1 MKRNGFVG
9 ELLPEISGVENHS
22 AKKEKNKVTVPRRKQ
37 MRKIDRKEKNIFKIL
52 NVQNEEVS
60 SLKPFL
66 LQTYFHALKDFGH
79 RLSKSRIHYLCNFS
93 SFRHDKSNAKTN
105 DITSLN
111 KEAQSILKA

>member
-52 NVQNEEVS
+52 NVQNEEV
-60 SLKPFL
+60 F
-66 LQTYFHALKDFGH
+66 F
-79 RLSKSRIHYLCNFS
+79 SKTFS
-93 SFRHDKSNAKTN
+93 FTN
-105 DITSLN
+105 IFFML
-111 KEAQSILKA
+111 